1 MTFFVTPEAHFRS
14 AAGRCRGQRSA
25 KSPENKPPAGGTQVA
40 ASASA
45 VRNQGPAGFT
55 LIEILIAVVIV
66 TTLGLVAI
74 RSYRRYLDQARTS
87 EAAAV
92 LAEIRTRE
100 EAYRA
105 EFSTYLSLSANEND
119 FWPVLGSGEPR
130 AKNWQPAPTPWAQLG
145 VNPGKQQ
152 VYCGYNVIAGAAGA
166 QPTGTRGGAL
176 FPTASALPWWYAT
189 AACDNDGD
197 PSINALYVTSSES
210 VTISEQNAHR

>member
-1 MTFFVTPEAHFRS
+1 M
-14 AAGRCRGQRSA
+14 
-25 KSPENKPPAGGTQVA
+25 
-40 ASASA
+40 
-45 VRNQGPAGFT
+45 
-55 LIEILIAVVIV
+55 LIVVVIV
-66 TTLGLVAI
+66 TTLGLAALHA
-74 RSYRRYLDQARTS
+74 YRRYLDQARTS

-130 AKNWQPAPTPWAQLG
+130 AKNWQPAPAPWVQLG
-145 VNPGKQQ
+145 VNPGKLQ
-152 VYCGYNVIAGAAGA
+152 VYCGYSVIAGAAGT
-166 QPTGTRGGAL
+166 QPGGTRGGAL
-176 FPTASALPWWYAT
+176 FPAAPAVPWWYAT

-197 PSINALYVTSSES
+197 PSVNALYVTSSES